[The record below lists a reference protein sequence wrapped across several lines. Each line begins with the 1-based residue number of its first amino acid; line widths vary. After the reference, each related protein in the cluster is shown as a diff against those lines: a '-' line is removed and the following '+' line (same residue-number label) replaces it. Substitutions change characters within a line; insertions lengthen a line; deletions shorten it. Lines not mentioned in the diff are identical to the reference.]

1 MAEEKTLF
9 KRVEYDV
16 QGLIKYIEM
25 GDIGLPDIQ
34 RPFVWSGAKV
44 RDLFDSMYRGFP
56 VGYLLFWDN
65 ASVSGARGI
74 GLGGKPHTV
83 PNRLIVDGQQRLT
96 SLFAVI
102 RGHKVIDANY
112 KEINLEIAF
121 RPRDGRFDVAD
132 AAIRRDPEFIRD
144 ISATW
149 GAGSSYSVIEDF
161 LVKLGEK
168 RDIEPDERRAIIG
181 NIERLYDLQDYPFT
195 ALEIAESVSEEQ
207 VADIFVRINSQGVKL
222 NQSDF
227 ILTLMSVFWDQGRA
241 DLEQF
246 CRTSRIP
253 STDEASPFNYFLK
266 PEPHQLLRASVAL
279 GFKRARLEHVYSIL
293 RGKDLDTGLVSI
305 ANRDRQFEVLR
316 DAQAKV
322 LDLLSWH
329 EWWKVAQQA
338 GFQDASMISSET
350 NLVYSYAMFLVGRH
364 DYGADWYELRRL
376 MARWLFMS
384 AVTARYSGS
393 AETIMESDL
402 NRLRGAGI
410 LEEFRGLINQQVDDT
425 LTDDFWSIT
434 LPNSLATAG
443 ARSPYFFAYEAALNL
458 LDARAL
464 FSQDKVSSLKAPG
477 IKAVKSPLERH
488 HLFPR
493 AHLQRLG
500 IESIIDVNQV
510 ANMAVVGWEVNGQI
524 SDEAPADYWPIWV
537 AKYGKGPEEVERM
550 RYWHA
555 LPLDWQTMD
564 YEAFLQARR
573 QAMARVIKDGFERLS
588 SGVQRGSPSAGAAG
602 IDN

>member
-65 ASVSGARGI
+65 NSVAGARGI

-102 RGHKVIDANY
+102 RGRRVIDSNY
-112 KEINLEIAF
+112 REVKLEIAF

-132 AAIRRDPEFIRD
+132 AAIRRDPEFIPD

-149 GAGSSYSVIEDF
+149 GAGSSYSVIQDF
-161 LVKLGEK
+161 LAKLGEK
-168 RDIEPDERRAIIG
+168 RDIEPDERRAIIS
-181 NIERLYDLQDYPFT
+181 NVERLYDLQDYPFT

-227 ILTLMSVFWDQGRA
+227 ILTLMSVFWDKGRA
-241 DLEQF
+241 DLEHF
-246 CRTSRIP
+246 CRASRIP
-253 STDEASPFNYFLK
+253 STGEASPFNHFLK
-266 PEPHQLLRASVAL
+266 PEPDQLLRASVAL

-293 RGKDLDTGLVSI
+293 RGKDLDSGLVSV

-316 DAQAKV
+316 DAQTKV

-329 EWWKVAQQA
+329 EWWKVALQA
-338 GFQDASMISSET
+338 GFLDASMISSET

-364 DYGADWYELRRL
+364 EYGADWYELRRL
-376 MARWLFMS
+376 MARWLFMN

-402 NRLRGAGI
+402 NRLRGAGT

-464 FSQDKVSSLKAPG
+464 FSQDKVAALKAPG

-510 ANMAVVGWEVNGQI
+510 ANMAIVGWEVNGQI
-524 SDEAPADYWPIWV
+524 SDEAPADYWPVWV
-537 AKYGKGPEEVERM
+537 AKYGKGPDEVERM

-555 LPLDWQTMD
+555 LPVQWHTMG
-564 YEAFLQARR
+564 YEDFLGARR

-588 SGVQRGSPSAGAAG
+588 SGVQLNAGH
-602 IDN
+602 